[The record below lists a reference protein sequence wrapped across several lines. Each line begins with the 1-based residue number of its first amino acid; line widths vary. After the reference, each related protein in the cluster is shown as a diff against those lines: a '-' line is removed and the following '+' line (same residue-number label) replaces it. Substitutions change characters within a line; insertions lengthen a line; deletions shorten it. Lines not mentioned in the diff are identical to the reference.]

1 MDSLRINSN
10 IKTIEVNDAGECISI
25 PIGDTTFFERFG
37 NIIKYFEQKKEEIDR
52 QEKELSE
59 KYEGKPEDDI
69 DRVMDAVRYYSELC
83 REVCVQLDKLF
94 GEGCCRK
101 VFAGIEA
108 PGVELIVDFFEQI
121 TPLLQKYFNER
132 NQQINA
138 KYNRARKGANS

>member
-37 NIIKYFEQKKEEIDR
+37 NIIKYFEQKKEEMDR

-69 DRVMDAVRYYSELC
+69 ERVMDAVRYYSALC
-83 REVCVQLDKLF
+83 REVCDELDKLF

-101 VFAGIEA
+101 VFVGIEA

-138 KYNRARKGANS
+138 KYNQARKGASS